1 MVGLSRGRQL
11 KERKKRELVI
21 DHVLH
26 ATEAGN
32 QLSLLVGPDEALDLK
47 LSKEVGLF
55 RLRLLLSHLETLR
68 LLHQLHDQSVMLLG
82 KFAALCLLDAQHGVG
97 FAQLLLQGGIGL
109 CKKERRKSISQKAK
123 RDAVAGEIRPDCSA
137 VGPNLGDY
145 SPRVR

>member
-55 RLRLLLSHLETLR
+55 RLRLLLSRLEKPR
-68 LLHQLHDQSVMLLG
+68 LLRQLRDQSVTLLG
-82 KFAALCLLDAQHGVG
+82 ELTALRIL
-97 FAQLLLQGGIGL
+97 
-109 CKKERRKSISQKAK
+109 ST
-123 RDAVAGEIRPDCSA
+123 
-137 VGPNLGDY
+137 
-145 SPRVR
+145 